1 MNIEITE
8 ALLGS
13 LLQQI
18 QASPGK
24 HSVSS
29 LKGDREQNLLGLLG
43 LRELRSRGL
52 IEGEFINDS
61 SRARDSKGP
70 LLDDAARLTPR

>member
-8 ALLGS
+8 ELLGS

-24 HSVSS
+24 HSASS
-29 LKGDREQNLLGLLG
+29 LKGDREQNLLG

>member
-8 ALLGS
+8 ELLGS

-29 LKGDREQNLLGLLG
+29 LVGDREQNLLG

>member
-8 ALLGS
+8 ELLGS

-18 QASPGK
+18 QARPGK

-29 LKGDREQNLLGLLG
+29 LVGDREQNLLG